1 MLTGYEVISY
11 NKAIGKAITKTA
23 LGGVVTTAEG
33 LSDAVAWV
41 EEQLRPTPPALPGN
55 APMPLTETE
64 KALCALRVE
73 ALERLEDEWLGF
85 AAETRQKFGKLV
97 QEYHR
102 VAGSSFSLLLSR
114 IPTERIVPTD
124 AVTDILSFTV
134 YDARTALEDGLKEMH
149 HAISASR
156 IVNKL
161 LARGTA

>member
-1 MLTGYEVISY
+1 M
-11 NKAIGKAITKTA
+11 
-23 LGGVVTTAEG
+23 
-33 LSDAVAWV
+33 
-41 EEQLRPTPPALPGN
+41 
-55 APMPLTETE
+55 
-64 KALCALRVE
+64 
-73 ALERLEDEWLGF
+73 
-85 AAETRQKFGKLV
+85 
-97 QEYHR
+97 
-102 VAGSSFSLLLSR
+102 LLSR